1 MCGCFAIALGAFFPR
16 VAVVLLWIFTRPNWV
31 VGEVGAFGSQWLLPL
46 IGVILLPYTTLTY
59 ILLFHFLGGVVGGF
73 AWFFVALAFVIDIAA
88 WFGGAKS
95 GYQYRQP
102 A

>member
-16 VAVVLLWIFTRPNWV
+16 VAVLLLWIFTRPNWV
-31 VGEVGAFGSQWLLPL
+31 TGAFNGEWLLPL

-59 ILLFHFLGGVVGGF
+59 ILLFQFLGGQVYGF

-95 GYQYRQP
+95 GYQARQP